1 MYDHTSPYRYVDIIF
16 ESCHSDSGV
25 NTMSNSSS
33 VCQIQTDL
41 DALVVA
47 SQRYGWAVARGQ
59 QEAADQFLTVVRSI
73 KSKLSSRVSGEI
85 NHAYVAGVADA
96 RH

>member
-1 MYDHTSPYRYVDIIF
+1 MCDHTSPYRYVDFIF

-25 NTMSNSSS
+25 TMSTVENH
-33 VCQIQTDL
+33 CQIQTDL

-73 KSKLSSRVSGEI
+73 KSKLSNRVSGEI
-85 NHAYVAGVADA
+85 NHAYVTGVADA